1 MFISPSTKSRK
12 TMCVQ
17 SSIVSTGWNAELYDE
32 PRIVARITTPD
43 RKVALVAPSTRSL
56 SLTSS
61 KRTYKLIKWYQTNSH
76 LENRLERW
84 NYAGVTPQ
92 APTDCSQ
99 TTTHLLSR
107 GCLIAISWGFHFFF
121 HFDAFKSGDSRT
133 HAQWILTVQ
142 LHNRELYTRR
152 CRSDYIVGW

>member
-1 MFISPSTKSRK
+1 MFISPSTKSRNP
-12 TMCVQ
+12 MCVQ

-61 KRTYKLIKWYQTNSH
+61 KRTDKLIKWYQTNSH

-107 GCLIAISWGFHFFF
+107 GCLIAISWGFTSR
-121 HFDAFKSGDSRT
+121 KSHKSQRESIPKIRAIVLTLLNSDSART
-133 HAQWILTVQ
+133 LKKRTNKKHVCFA
-142 LHNRELYTRR
+142 
-152 CRSDYIVGW
+152 